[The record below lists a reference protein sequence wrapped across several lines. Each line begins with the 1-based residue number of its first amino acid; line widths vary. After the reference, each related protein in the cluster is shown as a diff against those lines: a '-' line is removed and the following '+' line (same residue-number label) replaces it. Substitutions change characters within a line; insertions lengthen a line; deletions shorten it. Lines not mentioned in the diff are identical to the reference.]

1 MENFGWMRDT
11 LAHFE
16 PMAEIVGHVVAAEG
30 QHGHR
35 IAANDADVSG
45 GRGSSFA
52 GRGGA
57 YEDAVLP
64 IKGFVHQRRDT
75 PATAAKN
82 KRGNGHAF
90 RSFPPRRNG
99 GRWRRGHWLARIGM
113 GRGSL

>member
-11 LAHFE
+11 LAHYE

-52 GRGGA
+52 GHGGA

-75 PATAAKN
+75 RAAAAKN
-82 KRGNGHAF
+82 KRGNAHAF
-90 RSFPPRRNG
+90 RSLPLRRHG
-99 GRWRRGHWLARIGM
+99 GRLPRGNGVARIGM
-113 GRGSL
+113 RRGSV